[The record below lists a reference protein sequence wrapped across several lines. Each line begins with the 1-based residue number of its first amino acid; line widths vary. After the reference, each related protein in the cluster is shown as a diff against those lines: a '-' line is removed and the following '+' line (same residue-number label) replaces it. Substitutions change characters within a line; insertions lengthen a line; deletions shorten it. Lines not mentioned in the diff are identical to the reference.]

1 MGPVHSQ
8 EVLRTMFNDMHAAD
22 KVYLPSPFWEALN
35 EVQIK
40 QLEGH
45 GLEHFKR
52 TVNMRYFNWDL
63 KGIVAHQLW
72 PVLKH
77 WANHPDFSVFSHGI
91 AGNWSIP
98 GERETLISSLS
109 QPLVNRTYATYLM
122 LLKQY
127 VAANDP
133 RGLLERIG
141 EPLVGNPLVVKD
153 GEKTISQDLCN
164 SVHEFY
170 SSTRGVDVDKKG
182 LSVFELGA
190 GYGRVGFV
198 FLKALESSTY
208 TIVDIPPALFVAQS
222 YLSTVFPDTKV
233 FAFRPFRSY
242 AEIKDEFESARI
254 RFIGA
259 HQIKLLP
266 DKSADL
272 FINISSL
279 HEMTMEQIDFY
290 LKQID
295 RLTRGSFYLKQWR
308 RSRSVANGFRIREN
322 DYPIPSRWS
331 AVYRERHPLQRMFFH
346 ALYSVPA

>member
-1 MGPVHSQ
+1 
-8 EVLRTMFNDMHAAD
+8 MFKDMHAAD

-52 TVNMRYFNWDL
+52 TINMRYFNWDL

-91 AGNWSIP
+91 AGNWSLP
-98 GERETLISSLS
+98 GETETLISSLS

-153 GEKTISQDLCN
+153 GEKAISQDLCN

-170 SSTRGVDVDKKG
+170 CSTRGVDIGKKG
-182 LSVFELGA
+182 LDVFELGA

-208 TIVDIPPALFVAQS
+208 TIIDIPPALYVAQS
-222 YLSTVFPDTKV
+222 YLSAVFPETKV
-233 FAFRPFRSY
+233 FEFRPFQSY
-242 AEIKDEFESARI
+242 AEIREEFESARI

-279 HEMTMEQIDFY
+279 HEMTMEQIHFY
-290 LKQID
+290 LEQID
-295 RLTRGSFYLKQWR
+295 RLTRGHFYMKQWR

-331 AVYRERHPLQRMFFH
+331 AIYRERHPLQRMFFH